1 MTAKEKAQ
9 ELINKFD
16 NAGVESCCYTS
27 EIMQK
32 KCALIAV
39 DEIMIA
45 IDWDNI
51 PPENKDDWWDE
62 VKQEIEL

>member
-1 MTAKEKAQ
+1 MTAKEKAMD
-9 ELINKFD
+9 LIDKFD
-16 NAGVESCCYTS
+16 NSTHN
-27 EIMQK
+27 EINSRT
-32 KCALIAV
+32 CALIAV